1 MIRTPIYDIIARKIL
16 IHKEQLAY
24 HHVDILLAIEHLL
37 ILLPSVVF
45 GVHKRSKRL
54 PMAPITLLNASP
66 ILHKRD
72 IFETAVIGVDIILV
86 ASFADIEYPLIHAV
100 DQHDSRSPSL
110 PIHVLIH
117 THRTLDNGIA
127 HVEIVKIIAG
137 ISENKRLII
146 RLFGPLIREKR
157 IFETLLSETLIRIYG

>member
-1 MIRTPIYDIIARKIL
+1 
-16 IHKEQLAY
+16 
-24 HHVDILLAIEHLL
+24 
-37 ILLPSVVF
+37 
-45 GVHKRSKRL
+45 
-54 PMAPITLLNASP
+54 MAPRTLLNASP

-117 THRTLDNGIA
+117 THRALDNGIA
-127 HVEIVKIIAG
+127 HVEVVKIIAC
-137 ISENKRLII
+137 IA
-146 RLFGPLIREKR
+146 
-157 IFETLLSETLIRIYG
+157 